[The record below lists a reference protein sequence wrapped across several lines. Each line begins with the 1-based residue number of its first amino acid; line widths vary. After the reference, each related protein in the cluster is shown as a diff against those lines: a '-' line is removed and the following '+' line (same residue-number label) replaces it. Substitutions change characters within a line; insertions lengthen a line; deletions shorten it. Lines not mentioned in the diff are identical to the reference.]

1 MGQIIYLGKKKPSVL
16 ENVTLTFAML
26 SVSINYDN
34 YQYVNYKEKLS
45 QNNGS
50 VCHNLQLSALK
61 EEKLAMQMFT
71 ESD

>member
-1 MGQIIYLGKKKPSVL
+1 
-16 ENVTLTFAML
+16 ML

-50 VCHNLQLSALK
+50 VFHNLQLSALK